1 MFAVFKQQLEMGME
15 IWSAHGVLQTAKPLH
30 ITHFSMYYKA
40 GCIKGQRSSSYNSWT
55 PINSIRC
62 LKLGDLG
69 FIPSP

>member
-15 IWSAHGVLQTAKPLH
+15 IWSAHGVLQAAKPLH